1 MIPNGSDNI
10 EAVVKEF
17 ILSEFLPDEAPDALT
32 DTTPL
37 QTTGILDSIAT
48 LRLVGFLESR
58 FNISIPPHE
67 MNVDHLNSIANVAQL
82 VRTKQGSVP
91 A

>member
-1 MIPNGSDNI
+1 MISNDLDDV

-17 ILSEFLPDEAPDALT
+17 ILAEFLPGEAPDALT

-37 QTTGILDSIAT
+37 LTTGILDSIAT
-48 LRLVGFLESR
+48 LQLVGFLERR
-58 FNISIPPHE
+58 FQVSIAPHE
-67 MNVDHLNSIANVAQL
+67 MNVDHLNSIATVAKM
-82 VRTKQGSVP
+82 VRDRRKGIP